1 MNHLYGLID
10 LSDLLTNYENYI
22 SDLKTTYFI
31 VEFSGIVNFSFTFF
45 FYTKK
50 NTKTKILFIIY
61 YSR

>member
-31 VEFSGIVNFSFTFF
+31 VKFSGIVNFSFYLFF
-45 FYTKK
+45 LAQEKYQDDDLVY
-50 NTKTKILFIIY
+50 NIL
-61 YSR
+61 

>member
-45 FYTKK
+45 F
-50 NTKTKILFIIY
+50 
-61 YSR
+61 